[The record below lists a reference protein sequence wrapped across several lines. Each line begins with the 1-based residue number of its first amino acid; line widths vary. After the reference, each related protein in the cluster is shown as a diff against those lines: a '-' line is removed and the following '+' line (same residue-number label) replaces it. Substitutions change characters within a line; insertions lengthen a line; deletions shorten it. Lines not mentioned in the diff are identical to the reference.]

1 MIQYRSKMAPGR
13 RFTPLIILVLFIAG
27 AGVLSATGAQETDQE
42 EERAELLFTYW
53 GSPVEREAVENML
66 DAFNEEFPSI
76 TVRGEHVPDAYE
88 ERMSTM
94 LAGGNP
100 PDVAYLSEGLAMTWF
115 EEGVLLDLTDYF
127 ENDPKAAN
135 RLETTYYRTQDGRT
149 LGTNTAAETII
160 LYYRKDLFDE
170 AGLEYPPSRG
180 ENAWTW
186 DEFVEVAQRLTVDT
200 NGNNATS
207 PNFNPDSIDTYGI
220 VFPQWWGGFTPL
232 IFSNNGSVV
241 SEDGRR
247 LLLNEPAAVEVLQ
260 AMQDL
265 IYEHHVAP
273 TPAEAASM
281 PSANV
286 MMQAGRVA
294 MEIGGHWSVLDYS
307 QLDMDWSVGVLP
319 MFREPLT
326 VILGAPTV
334 IFADTEHPEEAFTFY
349 KWHNDPEYV
358 DLFRKGLWMPLNIEY
373 YTDPPKISEWLDGEP
388 GVYPEEARD
397 VFVDYTL
404 NFTPTQP
411 SVYWL
416 RNWGQIFN
424 EVITPAMQLIWTNE
438 ATPQEAMD
446 QAVRDAAPLMEGR
459 W

>member
-1 MIQYRSKMAPGR
+1 MVKYHNHPGFVR
-13 RFTPLIILVLFIAG
+13 RLMSVLVVLLLVAG
-27 AGVLSATGAQETDQE
+27 AGTLWATGEQE
-42 EERAELLFTYW
+42 EGAGGEMAELLFTYW
-53 GSPVEREAVENML
+53 GSPIEREAVENML
-66 DAFNEEFPSI
+66 DAFNAEFTDI
-76 TVRGEHVPDAYE
+76 QVRGEHVPDAYE

-100 PDVAYLSEGLAMTWF
+100 PDVAYMAEGLAMQWF

-135 RLETTYYRTQDGRT
+135 RLETTYYRTEEGRT
-149 LGTNTAAETII
+149 LGTNTAAETMV
-160 LYYRKDLFDE
+160 LYYRKDLFDA
-170 AGLEYPPSRG
+170 AGLPYPPSRA
-180 ENAWTW
+180 EEAWTW

-200 NGNNATS
+200 NGNDATS
-207 PNFNPDSIDTYGI
+207 SAFNPDNVDTYGI
-220 VFPQWWGGFTPL
+220 VFPQWWGGYTPL
-232 IFSNNGSVV
+232 IYSNNGRVV
-241 SEDGRR
+241 NEEGTE
-247 LLLNEPAAVEVLQ
+247 LLLNQPEAIEVLE

-265 IYEHHVAP
+265 IYVHNAAP

-319 MFREPLT
+319 MFERPVT
-326 VILGAPTV
+326 MILGAPTV
-334 IFADTEHPEEAFTFY
+334 IFEATEYPEQAFTFY

-373 YTDPPKISEWLDGEP
+373 YTDPGTTAEWLDSEP
-388 GVYPEEARD
+388 GVYPEESRD

-404 NFTPTQP
+404 DNTPVQP

-416 RNWGQIFN
+416 RNWGQINN

-446 QAVRDAAPLMEGR
+446 QAVQDARSLLQGR